1 MSKLGDPPQEIG
13 GLPAGDWVMRR
24 VKIIDAR
31 GRKQHG
37 MPATLKQVNGYRVV
51 YRADNSNLDDVT
63 TVDRVLPCWSRNPD
77 LKQRADLLKL
87 RAQEKRRNENLEKLR
102 EGYPT
107 PPADTPPPVA
117 EIPTTFSPPDPPEAC
132 QAPPPPPPSVPT
144 TLTPPVTMPAP
155 EPAFVAPP
163 VVSSVADITI
173 TIPVDADPDAF
184 ALLPLWQKSRKNIGD
199 LETMLREELAV
210 FTDYSTKLANA
221 GVRIHTPERAATPQQ
236 IASGEIRLTRGFL
249 ASSTLL
255 FQDMCV
261 DGNPLPAKDLATFD
275 GYRKSST
282 TPELIRRLE
291 QGLQHVDPQGRMW
304 VVITEGERDARILR
318 AHVVPNADLDG

>member
-1 MSKLGDPPQEIG
+1 
-13 GLPAGDWVMRR
+13 
-24 VKIIDAR
+24 
-31 GRKQHG
+31 
-37 MPATLKQVNGYRVV
+37 
-51 YRADNSNLDDVT
+51 
-63 TVDRVLPCWSRNPD
+63 
-77 LKQRADLLKL
+77 
-87 RAQEKRRNENLEKLR
+87 
-102 EGYPT
+102 
-107 PPADTPPPVA
+107 
-117 EIPTTFSPPDPPEAC
+117 
-132 QAPPPPPPSVPT
+132 
-144 TLTPPVTMPAP
+144 MPAP